1 MLEVQRPVQ
10 MLGVQRP
17 VQMLEVQRPV
27 EVIIPVFGFGFDDI

>member
-10 MLGVQRP
+10 MLGVQRQ